1 MLLGRSLSRG
11 ACYLTDLS
19 GKTASIGIGSLIRAA
34 AAFLRDGLSS
44 RALVGRATEQ
54 ISMLEKSQGVGHAN
68 RDGAPLYLRSD
79 HWFGIRS
86 GGSVGHVA
94 GVVNEL
100 DQATGL
106 RPVLVTTDV
115 LPGIETT
122 VEVHVLDPVRRYW
135 DYPELP
141 ELAYNELLIARV
153 LDLAKSRTFGF
164 IYQRYSLHNYS
175 GVAAARELGCP
186 LVIEYNGSEIWMSRQ
201 WGARLRRAVLAR
213 RIEDLVLQGAD
224 LVVVVSEPM
233 RAELLGR
240 GVADERILVNPNGV
254 DTERYSPTVDGSG
267 VRERL
272 GLADRLVVGFIGTFG
287 PWHGAEV
294 LADAFGLVMS
304 DQVDRDRLR
313 LLMIGD
319 GVRLGATRMRIEAAG
334 AASETVFAGRTDQ
347 ADGPAHLAACDI
359 LVSPH
364 VPNADG
370 TPFFGSPTKLFE
382 YMAMGRPIV
391 ASRLDQIGEVLVD
404 EETAL
409 LVPPGDVDALASAIA
424 RLIAD
429 SELRARLGAA
439 ARARA
444 VEAHTWRAHT
454 RRILDALEARVG
466 PPADA

>member
-1 MLLGRSLSRG
+1 
-11 ACYLTDLS
+11 
-19 GKTASIGIGSLIRAA
+19 
-34 AAFLRDGLSS
+34 
-44 RALVGRATEQ
+44 
-54 ISMLEKSQGVGHAN
+54 
-68 RDGAPLYLRSD
+68 
-79 HWFGIRS
+79 
-86 GGSVGHVA
+86 
-94 GVVNEL
+94 
-100 DQATGL
+100 
-106 RPVLVTTDV
+106 
-115 LPGIETT
+115 
-122 VEVHVLDPVRRYW
+122 
-135 DYPELP
+135 
-141 ELAYNELLIARV
+141 
-153 LDLAKSRTFGF
+153 
-164 IYQRYSLHNYS
+164 
-175 GVAAARELGCP
+175 
-186 LVIEYNGSEIWMSRQ
+186 
-201 WGARLRRAVLAR
+201 
-213 RIEDLVLQGAD
+213 
-224 LVVVVSEPM
+224 
-233 RAELLGR
+233 
-240 GVADERILVNPNGV
+240 
-254 DTERYSPTVDGSG
+254 
-267 VRERL
+267 
-272 GLADRLVVGFIGTFG
+272 
-287 PWHGAEV
+287 
-294 LADAFGLVMS
+294 
-304 DQVDRDRLR
+304 
-313 LLMIGD
+313 MIGD